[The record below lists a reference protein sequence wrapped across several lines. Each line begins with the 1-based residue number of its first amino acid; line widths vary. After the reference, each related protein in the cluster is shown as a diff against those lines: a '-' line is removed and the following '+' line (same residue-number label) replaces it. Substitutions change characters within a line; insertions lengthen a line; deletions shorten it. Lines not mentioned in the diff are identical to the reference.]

1 MGAAASASI
10 KSTEHGDPNQDELLA
25 DLTVTAY
32 QVALKHGIKGNFL
45 ECELEM
51 HRALRQVL
59 QKVLKKQLSK
69 KSRRKNNG

>member
-1 MGAAASASI
+1 MLMTDTSQNRN
-10 KSTEHGDPNQDELLA
+10 KSQDELVA

-51 HRALRQVL
+51 HRALR
-59 QKVLKKQLSK
+59 KVLKKLLRPQRGNK
-69 KSRRKNNG
+69 RKS

>member
-1 MGAAASASI
+1 MGAAASPSI
-10 KSTEHGDPNQDELLA
+10 EPTEHGDPLQDELLA

-51 HRALRQVL
+51 HQALRQVL
-59 QKVLKKQLSK
+59 KKQLRK
-69 KSRRKNNG
+69 KSSRKHSG